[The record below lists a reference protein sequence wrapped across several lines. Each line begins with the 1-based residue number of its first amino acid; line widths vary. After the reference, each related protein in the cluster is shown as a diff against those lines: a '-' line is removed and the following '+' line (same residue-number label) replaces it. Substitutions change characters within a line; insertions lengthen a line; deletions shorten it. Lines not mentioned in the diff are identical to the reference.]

1 MLSVLIPVYNYS
13 VEELVSQ
20 LADQLTGENIQFELL
35 LLDDHSTQFANQYG
49 KFENLE
55 HVSILKSDK
64 NLGRSK
70 ARNALAKKAKYD
82 LLLFLDCDSLPVRDN
97 FIESYLSHAEA
108 KKVLVG
114 GTRYKNNYAH
124 SERLHWLY
132 GTKRESLDQAGFHS
146 NNFLIARED
155 FLNVQFDE
163 SLTQYGHEDTLLGI
177 HLKEEGIEVERIDN
191 PVFHCGLE
199 DNETFLKKALM
210 AVENAWDLTEEG
222 KIEADD
228 IRLIK
233 TYTRWT
239 SSWHGKLL
247 LSFIRKNESR
257 WEKICLSENP
267 RLYALDFL
275 KICKLDELKRSRSL
289 AD

>member
-13 VEELVSQ
+13 VQELVMQ
-20 LADQLTGENIQFELL
+20 LSDQLVAEEFRFEIL
-35 LLDDHSTQFANQYG
+35 LLDDDSTQFANQYG

-55 HVSILKSDK
+55 HVSVLKSEK

-70 ARNALAKKAKYD
+70 SRNVLAEKAQYD

-97 FIESYLSHAEA
+97 FINNYLSHAEE

-114 GTRYKNNYAH
+114 GTRYKDEYAP

-146 NNFLIARED
+146 NNFLIARQD
-155 FLNVQFDE
+155 FLHVRFDE

-177 HLKEEGIEVERIDN
+177 HLKEEGIQVERIDN

-199 DNETFLKKALM
+199 DNETFLKKALL
-210 AVENAWDLTEEG
+210 AVENAWDLAEDG

-233 TYTRWT
+233 TYTKWT
-239 SSWHGKLL
+239 NSFQGKLL
-247 LSFIRKNESR
+247 LAFIRKNKSQ
-257 WEKICLSENP
+257 WEKICLSGNP
-267 RLYALDFL
+267 R
-275 KICKLDELKRSRSL
+275 
-289 AD
+289 